1 MASRNRKRKNPD
13 QRRAE
18 RRRRLNDWLLAPLRV
33 MLLAVIGFG
42 LGWGAYQVAAY
53 LHNSAALA
61 VRCIE
66 VNGTS
71 RTRLAE
77 LERAAG
83 LHEGVNIFSLD
94 LDRARRR
101 IEELPWVR
109 DARLRRV
116 VPDRIVVE
124 VEEYQPAALISLE
137 SLYLIDPQGKVFK
150 RLQPGET
157 IDLPLITGLRREDF
171 TDHPERSRARVRRA
185 LALMDRVEHRQCL
198 ADRQLAEVH
207 LDALLGTSLVLD
219 PGALTVRLGEQPE
232 QRLGL
237 LCQLLAVT
245 SRRRLA
251 PKTVLLD
258 RADRPHWA
266 TVRLEAGGDDMKN
279 ERAQRI

>member
-1 MASRNRKRKNPD
+1 MASRNRKRRSPD

-33 MLLAVIGFG
+33 MLLAAIGLG
-42 LGWGAYQVAAY
+42 LGWGSYQVAAY
-53 LHNSAALA
+53 LHTSAALA

-66 VNGTS
+66 VDGNS

-83 LHEGVNIFSLD
+83 LREGVNIFSFD

-124 VEEYQPAALISLE
+124 VEEHQPAALISLE
-137 SLYLIDPQGKVFK
+137 GLYVIDAHGEAFK
-150 RLQPGET
+150 RLQPGEA
-157 IDLPLITGLRREDF
+157 IDLPLITGLGREDF
-171 TDHPERSRARVRRA
+171 TGDPERSRSRVRRA
-185 LALMDRVEHRQCL
+185 LALMERVERRKCL
-198 ADRQLAEVH
+198 ADRRLAEVH

-219 PGALTVRLGEQPE
+219 PGAVTVRLGDRPE

-237 LCQLLAVT
+237 LCHALAAIE
-245 SRRRLA
+245 RHDLA
-251 PKTVLLD
+251 PHTVLLD
-258 RADRPHWA
+258 RGDRPHWA

>member
-1 MASRNRKRKNPD
+1 VTGVQTCALPIC
-13 QRRAE
+13 
-18 RRRRLNDWLLAPLRV
+18 P
-33 MLLAVIGFG
+33 
-42 LGWGAYQVAAY
+42 AARS
-53 LHNSAALA
+53 N
-61 VRCIE
+61 
-66 VNGTS
+66 S

-83 LHEGVNIFSLD
+83 LREGLNIFSLD

-101 IEELPWVR
+101 VAELPWVR
-109 DARLRRV
+109 VGRLRRV

-137 SLYLIDPQGKVFK
+137 GLYLIDGHGEVFK
-150 RLQPGET
+150 RLQPGEA
-157 IDLPLITGLRREDF
+157 IDLPLITGLGREDF
-171 TDHPERSRARVRRA
+171 TDDPERSRSRVRRA
-185 LALMDRVEHRQCL
+185 LALMERVERRECL

-207 LDALLGTSLVLD
+207 LDALLGTSVVLD
-219 PGALTVRLGEQPE
+219 PGALTVRLGDQPE

-237 LCQLLAVT
+237 LCRALAAID
-245 SRRRLA
+245 RRDLT
-251 PKTVLLD
+251 PHTVLLD